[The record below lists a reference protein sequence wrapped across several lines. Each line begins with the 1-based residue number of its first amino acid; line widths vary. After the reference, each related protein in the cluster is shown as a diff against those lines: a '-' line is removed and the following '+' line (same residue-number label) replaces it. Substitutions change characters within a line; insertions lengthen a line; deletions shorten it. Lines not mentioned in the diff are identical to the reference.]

1 MLAYLLFRLEA
12 ILHSIHLDGHLSHAV
27 SVIRD
32 RIFSLL
38 LIRSIV
44 SLPSILLG
52 LSQIEETLEF
62 SVPLI
67 DLVDR

>member
-12 ILHSIHLDGHLSHAV
+12 ILHSIDLDGHLSHAV

-32 RIFSLL
+32 RIFNLL
-38 LIRSIV
+38 LMRSIV

>member
-1 MLAYLLFRLEA
+1 MLAYLLFRLEV

-27 SVIRD
+27 SVIRY
-32 RIFSLL
+32 RFFSLL

-44 SLPSILLG
+44 SLPSIFLG

>member
-32 RIFSLL
+32 RIFNLL
-38 LIRSIV
+38 LMRSIV